1 MQLEK
6 QVLFLKSIGDPTRIK
21 ILHLL
26 AVRPLHGQAIAGK
39 LGLTPPTITHHL
51 NKLKESGVVISRR
64 DKNTIYFELNKK
76 MMTQHLNSILTIMD
90 QKGDVPEVEEKEKIL
105 INFLDNEGRLKTI
118 PAQRKKKLIILEYLV
133 EKLELGRKYPEKE
146 INTFIRQY
154 HEDYAT
160 LRREFINH
168 QFMFRDNGVYEVN
181 PREMWLN

>member
-26 AVRPLHGQAIAGK
+26 AAKPLHGQAIAGK

-51 NKLKESGVVISRR
+51 NKLRESGVVISRR

-76 MMTQHLNSILTIMD
+76 MMTQHLTSILAIMD
-90 QKGDVPEVEEKEKIL
+90 YKEEVQEVEDKDKIL
-105 INFLDNEGRLKTI
+105 KNFFSKEGRLKTI
-118 PAQRKKKLIILEYLV
+118 PAQRKKKLIVLEYLV
-133 EKLELGRKYPEKE
+133 EKLEVGKKYSEKE
-146 INTFIRQY
+146 INIFIEKY

-168 QFMFRDNGVYEVN
+168 QLMFRDKGIYEVN
-181 PREMWLN
+181 PREMWLK